1 MAMGARRCGW
11 WQEET
16 VRVSEYDRVILET
29 LHDNGGGLQFVGGSW
44 RLVWGGAVRGVV
56 VSGKVNDLS
65 ERGLIVP
72 VGYGIFVRNYRK
84 TLA

>member
-1 MAMGARRCGW
+1 MAMDARRLKW

-16 VRVSEYDRVILET
+16 VKVSGYDRVILET
-29 LHDNGGGLQFVGGSW
+29 LHDNGGALQSVGGSW
-44 RLVWGGAVRGVV
+44 RFVWGGEVRGVV
-56 VSGKVNDLS
+56 VSGKVNDLA

-72 VGYGIFVRNYRK
+72 VGYGVFVRNYRK